1 MQLEHN
7 RCSVRI
13 SISIVEKQGAY
24 RMTGREIGMEE
35 KLKSVRGRVHSVE
48 MMNRE
53 SATVT
58 GVTDVEAFNEEEIV
72 LLTDLGVLVLA
83 GEGLHIVRL
92 DLDDGILSAEGRIL
106 AMEYVQENRLQ
117 KKGVLASLFK

>member
-1 MQLEHN
+1 
-7 RCSVRI
+7 
-13 SISIVEKQGAY
+13 
-24 RMTGREIGMEE
+24 MEE
-35 KLKSVRGRVHSVE
+35 KLKPVRGRVHSVE

-92 DLDDGILSAEGRIL
+92 DLHDGILSAEGRIL

-117 KKGVLASLFK
+117 KKGVLAGLFK

>member
-1 MQLEHN
+1 
-7 RCSVRI
+7 
-13 SISIVEKQGAY
+13 
-24 RMTGREIGMEE
+24 MTGREMGSEE
-35 KLKSVRGRVHSVE
+35 KLRLARGRVHTVE

-72 LLTDLGVLVLA
+72 LLTELGVLVLA

-92 DLDDGILSAEGRIL
+92 DVDEGILSAEGRIH

-117 KKGVLASLFK
+117 KKGVLAGLFK

>member
-1 MQLEHN
+1 
-7 RCSVRI
+7 
-13 SISIVEKQGAY
+13 
-24 RMTGREIGMEE
+24 MTGREMGSEE
-35 KLKSVRGRVHSVE
+35 KLRLARGRVHTVE

-72 LLTDLGVLVLA
+72 LLTELGVLVLA

-92 DLDDGILSAEGRIL
+92 DVDEGILSAEGRIH

-117 KKGVLASLFK
+117 KKGVPAGLCKSGLCEDDGRCCLKRWDRRRSF